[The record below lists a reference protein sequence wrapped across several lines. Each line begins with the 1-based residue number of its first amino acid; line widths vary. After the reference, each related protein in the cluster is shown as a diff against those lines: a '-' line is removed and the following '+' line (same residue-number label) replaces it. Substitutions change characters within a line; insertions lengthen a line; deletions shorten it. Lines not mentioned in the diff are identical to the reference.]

1 MTQEQRDT
9 EQINDYIE
17 SMFSSIKTHISDGQM
32 EQRKAP
38 QILLFL
44 VREDVE
50 GPEVYGSSFTHI
62 NGGSS
67 SELLKKEQET
77 MKTIVEID
85 DAKILCG
92 CSVTYSENELR
103 MKFIDYVNK
112 DVKYRVHNFDLV
124 SDGVVL
130 NWLYYTNNKTKQYGR
145 NNKSNSK
152 TTTTLFWYLFCSPF
166 CLYDYQTFSRLL

>member
-32 EQRKAP
+32 EERSTP

-44 VREDVE
+44 VRKDVE
-50 GPEVYGSSFTHI
+50 GTEVYGSSFTHI
-62 NGGSS
+62 NGSS
-67 SELLKKEQET
+67 SSDLLKKEKET

-130 NWLYYTNNKTKQYGR
+130 N
-145 NNKSNSK
+145 
-152 TTTTLFWYLFCSPF
+152 
-166 CLYDYQTFSRLL
+166 